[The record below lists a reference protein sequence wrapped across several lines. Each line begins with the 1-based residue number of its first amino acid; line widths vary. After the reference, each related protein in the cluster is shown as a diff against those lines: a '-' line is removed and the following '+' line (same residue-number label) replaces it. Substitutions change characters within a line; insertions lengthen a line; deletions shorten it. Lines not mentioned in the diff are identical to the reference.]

1 MISRLGG
8 LEIRYKGG
16 IYILKNK
23 VLFSSITSLVVFLS
37 IFCINGRASKG
48 VDVTEARESMV
59 APAHQTIAASEDTA
73 EIITIAD
80 ESVTEGATDGTPEAE
95 TEAEI
100 EEESVPET
108 TTVVKETETER
119 QTTKTPEPETTTQT
133 AIATEAKAEN
143 NEQIINVYHANNGLF
158 KVTGYYPSEGFPRGQ
173 KTASGV
179 GVGPGQCAMDQG
191 QREELGLHYG
201 DKIYVEGV
209 GVLTITD
216 CGCDEGTIDVWCE
229 TKAEASRITGNAEY
243 THAVYRVV

>member
-59 APAHQTIAASEDTA
+59 APEHQTIAASEDTA
-73 EIITIAD
+73 ETITIAD

-108 TTVVKETETER
+108 TTVVKETEPPE
-119 QTTKTPEPETTTQT
+119 TTKPEPETTEKPKETTTKAERATAEKGAYIGNFKITGYTAEEGFKYGAQT
-133 AIATEAKAEN
+133 AS
-143 NEQIINVYHANNGLF
+143 YDSH
-158 KVTGYYPSEGFPRGQ
+158 GYTCR
-173 KTASGV
+173 
-179 GVGPGQCAMDQG
+179 PGICAMNS
-191 QREELGLHYG
+191 QRRKDLGLKYG
-201 DKIYVEGV
+201 DQIYVEGLGTFTV
-209 GVLTITD
+209 AD
-216 CGCDEGTIDVWCE
+216 CGCNYNVVDIWVYTNKE
-229 TKAEASRITGNAEY
+229 AEEITGHYN
-243 THAVYRVV
+243 VYYA